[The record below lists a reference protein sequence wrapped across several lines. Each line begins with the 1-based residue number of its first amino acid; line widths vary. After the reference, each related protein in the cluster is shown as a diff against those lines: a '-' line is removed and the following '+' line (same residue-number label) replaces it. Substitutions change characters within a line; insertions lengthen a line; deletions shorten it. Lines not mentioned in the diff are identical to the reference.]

1 MLGFYFR
8 LGVELSGSR
17 AHNKSSLN
25 WQLRFE
31 FVTGFEFVC
40 VELEIAT
47 QIFTFSDCGFL

>member
-40 VELEIAT
+40 VEVEIAT
-47 QIFTFSDCGFL
+47 LEEILGA